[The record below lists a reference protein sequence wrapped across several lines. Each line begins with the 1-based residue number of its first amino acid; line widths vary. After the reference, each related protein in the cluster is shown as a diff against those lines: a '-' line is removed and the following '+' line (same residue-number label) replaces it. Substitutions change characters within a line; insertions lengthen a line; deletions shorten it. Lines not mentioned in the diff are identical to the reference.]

1 MGQGV
6 FSSVAEFI
14 LPFTGDHFSSLQV
27 IEIGLEPDSP
37 QSNDNAQIFQP
48 FEFALQKRSAVGQF
62 GGQRPVAGRRTAGGG
77 GYIKIV
83 KNKPGVRI
91 GRRRLTSEPRFGGD
105 RGHGG
110 AGGGSGRQAP
120 RV

>member
-62 GGQRPVAGRRTAGGG
+62 GGLRLVGGGRTAGGR
-77 GYIKIV
+77 GYLKIG
-83 KNKPGVRI
+83 KENPLVRI
-91 GRRRLTSEPRFGGD
+91 ARPPLTSETGF
-105 RGHGG
+105 
-110 AGGGSGRQAP
+110 A
-120 RV
+120 

>member
-62 GGQRPVAGRRTAGGG
+62 GGQRLFAGRRTAGGG
-77 GYIKIV
+77 GYLKIV
-83 KNKPGVRI
+83 KNKPLVRN
-91 GRRRLTSEPRFGGD
+91 RRRTLYK
-105 RGHGG
+105 
-110 AGGGSGRQAP
+110 
-120 RV
+120 